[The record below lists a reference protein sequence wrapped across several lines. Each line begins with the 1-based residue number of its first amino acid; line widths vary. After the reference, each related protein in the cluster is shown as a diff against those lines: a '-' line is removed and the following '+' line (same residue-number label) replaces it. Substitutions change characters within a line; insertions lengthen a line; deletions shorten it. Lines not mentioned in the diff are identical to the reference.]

1 MQYNM
6 LTHTHTHTHAH
17 THTHTRTHTHPNVS
31 LCCAV
36 IGQSPWDSRRA
47 SWSSIGRGPSLQQRR
62 SQSSERD
69 SLMSEGAGSEWSN
82 PSWGWSREDSFDV
95 LDQSEYLTVP
105 MLRPPDCNGKTFH
118 LPDAGTLRYYS
129 DHDEE
134 EEEDAEESV
143 CLRVKLFLQPYKP
156 QWCRDHEDWA
166 LYLFSPCN
174 RFRQWCQRVI
184 THKMFDHIILLFIFL
199 NCITIALERPD
210 IQAHS
215 TERVFLS
222 VSNHIFTVIF
232 IAEMTVKVV
241 AQGLYSGDAVYLK
254 SSWNV
259 LDGMLV
265 FVSLLDI
272 LVSVASAGGNRILGI
287 LRVLRLLRTLRP
299 LRVISRAPGL
309 KLVVETLITSLRPIG
324 NIVLICCGFF
334 IVFGI
339 LGVQL
344 FKGKF
349 FHCEGVDVR
358 NVTNRSDCLRAG
370 HRWTRRKYNFDNLG
384 QALMSL
390 FVLSSKDGWV
400 SIMYDGLDA
409 VGVDQ
414 QPVRNHNP
422 WMLLFFISFLLI
434 VSFFVL
440 NMFVGVVVEN
450 FHKCRQDQEEEEAKA
465 REEKRAKRAEK
476 RRRKAQER
484 PYYADYSPVRLTIH
498 TLCTSHYLD
507 LFITVII
514 ATNVLTM
521 SMEHYNQPQYLEEGL
536 KYCNYIFT
544 LVFVVETVLK
554 LIAFGLRR
562 FFRERW
568 NQLDLAIVLLS
579 VMGITLEE
587 IDLNASLPINP
598 TIIRIM
604 RVLRIARV
612 LKLLKMATGMRALLD
627 TVVQALPQVGNLGLL
642 FMLLFF
648 IYAALGVELF
658 GKLECS
664 EENPCEGLSRHATF
678 QNFGMAFLTLF
689 RVSTGDNWNGI
700 MKDTLRECRPE
711 DRSCLTYLP
720 LVSPVYFVTFVLTA
734 QFVLVNVVVA
744 VLMKHLDESNKEA
757 QEEAEEEAKEEEARQ
772 EEARQQEAR
781 QEEARQEAICPFSNA
796 AVGGVESSGQVV
808 EEKRCRGSLLTVGRP
823 SLSRMMSLPS
833 DSYMLRPLQPLGH
846 TRYPPIGH
854 DTYKGCGFSGSVY
867 SMGSSGAGSLLQVPG
882 ALPSGSHASLSSR
895 GSSCR
900 PTVRLSPSHS
910 VDRHSL
916 SMARHTPRRPGHVDS
931 RRASYKHSPSHSMDT
946 HSYRLSPAQSID
958 RDSSRYLDRRASYK
972 HSPSHSM
979 DSRHTPYIHSPSH
992 SMDSRHTPYIHSP
1005 SHSMDSRHTPRMD
1018 RHTPYIHSPS
1028 HSMDSRQTPYIHSPS
1043 HSMDSR
1049 HTPYISS
1056 PSHSMDR
1063 QGSYRVS
1070 PSHSM
1075 DRQGSYRLSPSHSMD
1090 RQPGPSSSLS
1100 VRRQLRRQEAVRCD
1114 SVDLTCSSTDDLR
1127 GGSVDGTHLT
1137 VPSMHLSP
1145 LPSLPPGG
1153 NTHLDVRHPSSPSRS
1168 PRGRTSSAH
1177 TLRHTHTVHT
1187 LRHTHSQRIISTRG
1201 HSRSH
1206 SDSDSQRPPS
1216 PQISTP
1222 QTTDDRQTLQRPEI
1236 PQTPSPSSRPISLCS
1251 GGPSLSLSSPCTP
1264 STPSPNLTISTP
1276 SPPQSPQTSFDPNQ
1290 SPSSSPGPFPPT
1302 LGSSPSRLPTSFL
1315 DETDD
1320 EICHITHQASSPPH
1334 TPKHTHHTSSPPH
1347 TPKHTHHTSCLPHT
1361 PEHTHHTPR
1370 PPHTP
1375 EHTHHTP
1382 RPPHTPRS
1390 PHPYLSLHAC
1400 LSFEED
1406 HRSRYLSSQSASP
1419 VREWTRKQR
1428 MSPPCISV
1436 APPVEAQVSTVTQST
1451 DNSMHLRRRTLSVD
1465 SASQRDSLDIDPAET
1480 RLSVPFLQLDSSFIS
1495 ITVDSDQSGCSLLT
1509 DSDST
1514 VEGEGEGREGGGAR
1528 NSQSLLGL
1536 VPNPLRRRSLVR
1548 MLSTREGEG
1557 EETQP

>member
-1 MQYNM
+1 
-6 LTHTHTHTHAH
+6 
-17 THTHTRTHTHPNVS
+17 
-31 LCCAV
+31 
-36 IGQSPWDSRRA
+36 
-47 SWSSIGRGPSLQQRR
+47 
-62 SQSSERD
+62 
-69 SLMSEGAGSEWSN
+69 
-82 PSWGWSREDSFDV
+82 
-95 LDQSEYLTVP
+95 
-105 MLRPPDCNGKTFH
+105 
-118 LPDAGTLRYYS
+118 
-129 DHDEE
+129 
-134 EEEDAEESV
+134 
-143 CLRVKLFLQPYKP
+143 
-156 QWCRDHEDWA
+156 
-166 LYLFSPCN
+166 
-174 RFRQWCQRVI
+174 
-184 THKMFDHIILLFIFL
+184 
-199 NCITIALERPD
+199 
-210 IQAHS
+210 
-215 TERVFLS
+215 
-222 VSNHIFTVIF
+222 
-232 IAEMTVKVV
+232 
-241 AQGLYSGDAVYLK
+241 
-254 SSWNV
+254 
-259 LDGMLV
+259 
-265 FVSLLDI
+265 
-272 LVSVASAGGNRILGI
+272 
-287 LRVLRLLRTLRP
+287 
-299 LRVISRAPGL
+299 
-309 KLVVETLITSLRPIG
+309 
-324 NIVLICCGFF
+324 
-334 IVFGI
+334 
-339 LGVQL
+339 
-344 FKGKF
+344 
-349 FHCEGVDVR
+349 
-358 NVTNRSDCLRAG
+358 
-370 HRWTRRKYNFDNLG
+370 
-384 QALMSL
+384 
-390 FVLSSKDGWV
+390 
-400 SIMYDGLDA
+400 
-409 VGVDQ
+409 
-414 QPVRNHNP
+414 
-422 WMLLFFISFLLI
+422 
-434 VSFFVL
+434 
-440 NMFVGVVVEN
+440 
-450 FHKCRQDQEEEEAKA
+450 
-465 REEKRAKRAEK
+465 
-476 RRRKAQER
+476 AQER

-536 KYCNYIFT
+536 KYCNYVFT
-544 LVFVVETVLK
+544 LVFVIETVLK

-562 FFRERW
+562 FFKERW

-700 MKDTLRECRPE
+700 MKDTLRDCRPE
-711 DRSCLTYLP
+711 DRSCLSYLP

-744 VLMKHLDESNKEA
+744 VLMKHLEESNKEA

-796 AVGGVESSGQVV
+796 TVGGVESSGQVV
-808 EEKRCRGSLLTVGRP
+808 EEERCRGSLLTAGRP

-854 DTYKGCGFSGSVY
+854 DTYKGYRFSGSVY

-931 RRASYKHSPSHSMDT
+931 RRASYIHSPSHSMDT

-958 RDSSRYLDRRASYK
+958 RDSSRYLDRRASY
-972 HSPSHSM
+972 
-979 DSRHTPYIHSPSH
+979 IHSPSH
-992 SMDSRHTPYIHSP
+992 SMDSRHTPYLHSPSHSMDSRHTPYFHSP

-1028 HSMDSRQTPYIHSPS
+1028 HSMDSRHTLYIHSPS

-1049 HTPYISS
+1049 HTPYVNSPAHSINRHTPHNNRHTSHMS
-1056 PSHSMDR
+1056 RPSHSMDR
-1063 QGSYRVS
+1063 E
-1070 PSHSM
+1070 
-1075 DRQGSYRLSPSHSMD
+1075 
-1090 RQPGPSSSLS
+1090 PGPSSSLS

-1114 SVDLTCSSTDDLR
+1114 SEDLSCSSTDDLR
-1127 GGSVDGTHLT
+1127 GSSVDGTHLT

-1153 NTHLDVRHPSSPSRS
+1153 NTHLDVHHPSSPSRA
-1168 PRGRTSSAH
+1168 PRGRISSAH
-1177 TLRHTHTVHT
+1177 TLLHTHTVHT
-1187 LRHTHSQRIISTRG
+1187 LRHTHSQRVISTRG
-1201 HSRSH
+1201 HSRNH
-1206 SDSDSQRPPS
+1206 SDSGPQRPPS

-1222 QTTDDRQTLQRPEI
+1222 QTTDNPQTPQRPEI
-1236 PQTPSPSSRPISLCS
+1236 LQTPGPSVTSSLCSGGPSLSLSSPSTPSIPSPNLTISLCS
-1251 GGPSLSLSSPCTP
+1251 GGPSLSLSSPSTP
-1264 STPSPNLTISTP
+1264 STPSPSLTISLCSGGPSLSLSSPSTPSIPSPNLTISTP
-1276 SPPQSPQTSFDPNQ
+1276 STPQSPQTSFDPKQ
-1290 SPSSSPGPFPPT
+1290 SPSSSPAFSRDPFPLS
-1302 LGSSPSRLPTSFL
+1302 LGSSPSRLPTSFP

-1320 EICHITHQASSPPH
+1320 EVCCITHHASSPSH
-1334 TPKHTHHTSSPPH
+1334 TPEHTHHTSSPPH
-1347 TPKHTHHTSCLPHT
+1347 TPCSPHT
-1361 PEHTHHTPR
+1361 
-1370 PPHTP
+1370 
-1375 EHTHHTP
+1375 
-1382 RPPHTPRS
+1382 
-1390 PHPYLSLHAC
+1390 SLHAC

-1406 HRSRYLSSQSASP
+1406 QRNLCLSSQTASP

-1436 APPVEAQVSTVTQST
+1436 APPAEAQVSTVTQST
-1451 DNSMHLRRRTLSVD
+1451 DSSMHLRRRTLSVD
-1465 SASQRDSLDIDPAET
+1465 SASQRNSLDTNPAET

-1509 DSDST
+1509 DSEST

-1548 MLSTREGEG
+1548 MLSTREGEE

>member
-1 MQYNM
+1 MVVHMVDAVRFRVQAQ
-6 LTHTHTHTHAH
+6 AH
-17 THTHTRTHTHPNVS
+17 
-31 LCCAV
+31 
-36 IGQSPWDSRRA
+36 GQEA
-47 SWSSIGRGPSLQQRR
+47 
-62 SQSSERD
+62 RD
-69 SLMSEGAGSEWSN
+69 
-82 PSWGWSREDSFDV
+82 REDFCGRLGAV
-95 LDQSEYLTVP
+95 HADQVARCTVF
-105 MLRPPDCNGKTFH
+105 PPTHWCGW
-118 LPDAGTLRYYS
+118 LP
-129 DHDEE
+129 E
-134 EEEDAEESV
+134 
-143 CLRVKLFLQPYKP
+143 
-156 QWCRDHEDWA
+156 
-166 LYLFSPCN
+166 
-174 RFRQWCQRVI
+174 
-184 THKMFDHIILLFIFL
+184 
-199 NCITIALERPD
+199 
-210 IQAHS
+210 
-215 TERVFLS
+215 
-222 VSNHIFTVIF
+222 
-232 IAEMTVKVV
+232 
-241 AQGLYSGDAVYLK
+241 
-254 SSWNV
+254 
-259 LDGMLV
+259 
-265 FVSLLDI
+265 
-272 LVSVASAGGNRILGI
+272 
-287 LRVLRLLRTLRP
+287 
-299 LRVISRAPGL
+299 
-309 KLVVETLITSLRPIG
+309 
-324 NIVLICCGFF
+324 
-334 IVFGI
+334 
-339 LGVQL
+339 
-344 FKGKF
+344 
-349 FHCEGVDVR
+349 
-358 NVTNRSDCLRAG
+358 
-370 HRWTRRKYNFDNLG
+370 
-384 QALMSL
+384 
-390 FVLSSKDGWV
+390 
-400 SIMYDGLDA
+400 
-409 VGVDQ
+409 
-414 QPVRNHNP
+414 
-422 WMLLFFISFLLI
+422 
-434 VSFFVL
+434 
-440 NMFVGVVVEN
+440 
-450 FHKCRQDQEEEEAKA
+450 
-465 REEKRAKRAEK
+465 
-476 RRRKAQER
+476 AQER

-507 LFITVII
+507 LFITIII

-536 KYCNYIFT
+536 KYCNYVFT
-544 LVFVVETVLK
+544 LVFVIETVLK

-562 FFRERW
+562 FFKERW

-700 MKDTLRECRPE
+700 MKDTLRDCRPE
-711 DRSCLTYLP
+711 DRSCLSYLP

-744 VLMKHLDESNKEA
+744 VLMKHLEESNKEA

-781 QEEARQEAICPFSNA
+781 QEAICPFSNA
-796 AVGGVESSGQVV
+796 TVGGVESSGQVV
-808 EEKRCRGSLLTVGRP
+808 EEERCRGSLLTAGRP

-833 DSYMLRPLQPLGH
+833 DSYMIRPLQPLEH

-900 PTVRLSPSHS
+900 PTVRLSHSHS

-931 RRASYKHSPSHSMDT
+931 RRASYIHSPSHSMDT

-958 RDSSRYLDRRASYK
+958 RDSSRYIHSPSHSMDSRHTPYF

-1005 SHSMDSRHTPRMD
+1005 SHSMDSRHTV
-1018 RHTPYIHSPS
+1018 
-1028 HSMDSRQTPYIHSPS
+1028 YIHSPS

-1049 HTPYISS
+1049 HTPYVSS
-1056 PSHSMDR
+1056 PAHSINRHTPHNNRHTSHTS
-1063 QGSYRVS
+1063 
-1070 PSHSM
+1070 
-1075 DRQGSYRLSPSHSMD
+1075 SPSHSMD

-1114 SVDLTCSSTDDLR
+1114 SEDLSCSSTDDLR
-1127 GGSVDGTHLT
+1127 GSSVGGTHLT

-1153 NTHLDVRHPSSPSRS
+1153 NTHLD
-1168 PRGRTSSAH
+1168 T
-1177 TLRHTHTVHT
+1177 T
-1187 LRHTHSQRIISTRG
+1187 
-1201 HSRSH
+1201 
-1206 SDSDSQRPPS
+1206 DN
-1216 PQISTP
+1216 P
-1222 QTTDDRQTLQRPEI
+1222 QTPQRPEV
-1236 PQTPSPSSRPISLCS
+1236 PQTP
-1251 GGPSLSLSSPCTP
+1251 GPSLSLSSTP
-1264 STPSPNLTISTP
+1264 PSPNLTISTP
-1276 SPPQSPQTSFDPNQ
+1276 STPQSPQTSFDPKQ
-1290 SPSSSPGPFPPT
+1290 SSAFSRDPFP
-1302 LGSSPSRLPTSFL
+1302 LGSSPSRLPTSLL

-1320 EICHITHQASSPPH
+1320 EVCHITHHASSPSH
-1334 TPKHTHHTSSPPH
+1334 TPEHTHHTSSPPH
-1347 TPKHTHHTSCLPHT
+1347 TPCSPHT
-1361 PEHTHHTPR
+1361 
-1370 PPHTP
+1370 
-1375 EHTHHTP
+1375 
-1382 RPPHTPRS
+1382 
-1390 PHPYLSLHAC
+1390 SLHAC

-1406 HRSRYLSSQSASP
+1406 QRSRCLSSQSASP

-1436 APPVEAQVSTVTQST
+1436 APPAEAQVSTVTQST
-1451 DNSMHLRRRTLSVD
+1451 DSSMHLRRRTLSVD
-1465 SASQRDSLDIDPAET
+1465 SASQRDSLDTNPAET

-1495 ITVDSDQSGCSLLT
+1495 ITVDSDQSGCALLT
-1509 DSDST
+1509 DNEP
-1514 VEGEGEGREGGGAR
+1514 VEGEGREGGGAR

-1548 MLSTREGEG
+1548 MLSTREGEEE